1 LHLVGFLAFSWHK
14 LAQLAPWRM
23 AAGVLGAALLAG
35 CLGGPHPLPPNTVD
49 DKGGA
54 ADAAAGPDMSPPSA
68 GSEAPPVGARGGSGG
83 TSTSGSA
90 GRGAEDAGVDDC
102 DAGAA
107 KSADAAA
114 SLCEDDASVVV
125 AP

>member
-1 LHLVGFLAFSWHK
+1 
-14 LAQLAPWRM
+14 M
-23 AAGVLGAALLAG
+23 AAGVLATALLAG
-35 CLGGPHPLPPNTVD
+35 CLGGPHPLPPNSID
-49 DKGGA
+49 DKAGA
-54 ADAAAGPDMSPPSA
+54 ADASAEGPDMSPPSA
-68 GSEAPPVGARGGSGG
+68 GSAGSPVGARGGSGG
-83 TSTSGSA
+83 ASTSGSA